1 MSRSCLSPQAQGSLP
16 PAASART
23 AVRPVRK
30 SLAILATLA
39 MALGVNLAAAPAAH
53 AAGIT
58 VSTPYPSLAVQ
69 PGETVSLEL
78 KVDSDPAQHVDLDV
92 DAPKGWDTTLR
103 GGGFVVNSV
112 HADNA
117 KVTLDVAVPDDAKGT
132 HKVTVT
138 ARGADGS
145 RDRLPLSLAVR
156 GGGKGAIDLETEF
169 AELSGSPTDTF
180 SYSVTL
186 RNDTARETR
195 FALSAAGP
203 SGWEVSA
210 HPSTEQRATT
220 VTVGPGATSTIE
232 VSADPPDTATAGD
245 YPIRLAVN
253 GGGQEKA
260 IDLVAKITGAAQLE
274 LATPDERLNAS
285 GSTGDETRVSLVVN
299 NKGSAPLNNVT
310 LTSSPPSG
318 WKVTFE
324 PETVNVA
331 PQKSARVTAVITP
344 ADDAVTGDY
353 MVTLTAE
360 QDGQQS
366 STDIRF
372 TVETSRWW
380 GLAGILLI
388 VAVGVGL
395 WYVFRVYGRR

>member
-103 GGGFVVNSV
+103 GGGFVINGV

-145 RDRLPLSLAVR
+145 RDRLPLSLSVQ
-156 GGGKGAIDLETEF
+156 GGGKGAVSLETEF
-169 AELSGSPTDTF
+169 GELSGGPTDTF
-180 SYSVTL
+180 NYSVTL

-195 FALSAAGP
+195 FALSVAGP

-220 VTVGPGATSTIE
+220 VTVGPGATSTID

-253 GGGQEKA
+253 GGGKEEA
-260 IDLVAKITGAAQLE
+260 IDLVAKITGTAQLE
-274 LATPDERLNAS
+274 LSTPDERLNAS
-285 GSTGDETRVSLVVN
+285 GSTGAETRVALVVS
-299 NKGSAPLNNVT
+299 NKGSAPLENVS

-324 PETVNVA
+324 PETVSVA
-331 PQKSARVTAVITP
+331 PQKSTRVTAVITP

-366 STDIRF
+366 SADIRF